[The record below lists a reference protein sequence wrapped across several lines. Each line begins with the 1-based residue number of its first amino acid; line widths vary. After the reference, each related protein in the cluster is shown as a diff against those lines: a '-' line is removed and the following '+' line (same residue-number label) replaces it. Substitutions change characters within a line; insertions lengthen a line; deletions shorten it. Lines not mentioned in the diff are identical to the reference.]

1 MIKIGFRSFI
11 HGIGQAIATS
21 LYQEWKDAEEE
32 KAAKEQKASFLAS
45 GQTAFGNVGGAIQTL
60 GFDPFAT
67 YREAIGRGQGRLMFQ
82 VQRAFTPLL
91 NEIRWNSNILNLT
104 TGDVFLR
111 NSEGLAIGQAVG
123 TVLQGAATAIYPIL
137 APVWMLF
144 PWLGGMFG
152 VGIQENGV
160 GLDPGG
166 FNPYSPGGGYDIW
179 DALQD
184 ANQADN
190 APPPDPG
197 DAVDIFVEP
206 APTPRPSPQSQMPKG
221 TKGTIRKI
229 WMLELTDGAH
239 WM

>member
-1 MIKIGFRSFI
+1 MGFRSFI

-32 KAAKEQKASFLAS
+32 KAAKEQSAAFLAS
-45 GQTAFGNVGGAIQTL
+45 GQTAFGNIGGAIQTL
-60 GFDPFAT
+60 GFDPFAS

-123 TVLQGAATAIYPIL
+123 TVIQGVATAVYPLL
-137 APVWMLF
+137 APLWMAF
-144 PWLGGMFG
+144 PFIGGMFG
-152 VGIQENGV
+152 AGIQQQLG
-160 GLDPGG
+160 
-166 FNPYSPGGGYDIW
+166 
-179 DALQD
+179 
-184 ANQADN
+184 
-190 APPPDPG
+190 PDPVLFPTINQWLMPG
-197 DAVDIFVEP
+197 QETTEPFATPAADAIDIFVEP
-206 APTPRPSPQSQMPKG
+206 APTTVYNTPTPKG
-221 TKGTIRKI
+221 ISGRQRKI
-229 WMLELTDGAH
+229 WMLELSDGDH